1 MKNKEV
7 KMKRES
13 VIEILRDHKKVLQQ
27 KYGVIKIGVF
37 GSYARNQ
44 QRADSDID
52 IAIEI
57 IKEKKN
63 LHNFLN
69 IKRELERILGK
80 KVDLGIESTL
90 KPIIKEYVSKEIIY
104 V

>member
-1 MKNKEV
+1 
-7 KMKRES
+7 MKREA

-63 LHNFLN
+63 LHNFLS

>member
-1 MKNKEV
+1 
-7 KMKRES
+7 MKRES
-13 VIEILRDHKKVLQQ
+13 VIEILRTHKPMLYQ
-27 KYGVIKIGVF
+27 KYGVIKIGIF

-63 LHNFLN
+63 LHNFLS

>member
-1 MKNKEV
+1 
-7 KMKRES
+7 MKREA
-13 VIEILRDHKKVLQQ
+13 VIEILRNHKKALQQ

-37 GSYARNQ
+37 GSYACNQ

-63 LHNFLN
+63 LHNFLS

-80 KVDLGIESTL
+80 KVDLGVESTL

>member
-1 MKNKEV
+1 
-7 KMKRES
+7 MKREA
-13 VIEILRDHKKVLQQ
+13 VIEILRNHKKTLRQ

-63 LHNFLN
+63 LHNFLS

-90 KPIIKEYVSKEIIY
+90 KPIIKEYVSKDIIY

>member
-1 MKNKEV
+1 
-7 KMKRES
+7 MKRES
-13 VIEILRDHKKVLQQ
+13 VIEILRDHKKVLRQ

-63 LHNFLN
+63 LHNFLS

-90 KPIIKEYVSKEIIY
+90 KPIIKEYVNKEIIY

>member
-44 QRADSDID
+44 QRADSDRNNQR
-52 IAIEI
+52 E
-57 IKEKKN
+57 EKPPQ
-63 LHNFLN
+63 FFEYQ
-69 IKRELERILGK
+69 KR
-80 KVDLGIESTL
+80 T
-90 KPIIKEYVSKEIIY
+90 
-104 V
+104 

>member
-63 LHNFLN
+63 LHNFLS

-90 KPIIKEYVSKEIIY
+90 KPIIKEYVSKDIIY